1 MVGKCPNCH
10 KDVRHVL
17 REQVLIGIM
26 QFNTPAATAYI
37 CPECSTILGI
47 ETDSAAT
54 EARILAVIANLKP
67 KSA

>member
-10 KDVRHVL
+10 NDVRYVL
-17 REQVLIGIM
+17 REQVPIGIM
-26 QFNTPAATAYI
+26 QLSTPAATAYL

-54 EARILAVIANLKP
+54 EARILATIANLKT